1 MAEAN
6 RKLSIEVAVVDQASK
21 VLDKIAEK
29 IESLDLSSK
38 KAGSVPLGVTLK
50 PPTKAELTKIL
61 AETKK
66 QVDVTGKGLPLF
78 VRVELRK
85 SSLEDTQKALDN
97 FYNQLKARARVR
109 VPVELDLTSLGSGA
123 GAGNFGANIKALGEI
138 GQQLKSLGQSLTAG
152 LGDLGTARLSKRLDS
167 AQADFAKIREISAQ
181 GVTVAQNLGA
191 LNRQL
196 ESLSKFQFESSF
208 NLGQISQSATSLR
221 EGIAQLKLALAEFE
235 AINTATFKDVGA
247 KTKQLTDSIRYIRNA
262 VASGDKAQISKTVEF
277 FRFAAQELNKIPPPE
292 VKADTVRGYRA
303 AADALGAASKAISQI
318 EFAQGNRGRLEQLTK
333 LLRQFG
339 QEFKGI
345 PDLKGG
351 PSKIS
356 GYTSTVN
363 AMVRFNEAA
372 KGIQGAA
379 QAQKN
384 IAEVR
389 ESIRAI
395 AGTLSKVQISKASL
409 DGVRK
414 ITAFL
419 GRFSK
424 AMLGVD
430 ANGARNRAIQIGGA
444 LDELVKSVAKVQN
457 LSGTAGNLE
466 QVGKSVG
473 ALGRGFLKFQS
484 VEAKIGGTVQS
495 FKQLGEVLKAFG
507 PIASSVAPQ
516 LAEMADALRKTNR
529 ALATMDR
536 RMETLPENAREFAG
550 SMSRAAS
557 GVARFEEDSTKAAEN
572 LGLLSK
578 ALKIVERDAQKT
590 KKGLLSF
597 LASLVGYNRG
607 VIKLRDG
614 LTVISRSFGLNA
626 VGITGIGL
634 ALRKGVTDF
643 LAYSRALNDVRT
655 IMDETTLS
663 FAQAD
668 RNVRRVAISLG
679 LSEIDVA
686 AGLYQTLSAGVT
698 DTAQAMIVLEGAAG
712 LAVAGSATVAETVD
726 LLTTTIN
733 AFNVDVTADSV
744 ENLNDILFETVR
756 LAKTT
761 VPELARS
768 IGQIAP
774 FAAQAEI
781 SLEET
786 VGALAALTLGGKKT
800 SQAVVQLRQQ
810 FVTYFKAQEKSKN
823 AVLEINA
830 VAGEQ
835 IIQFDSLALKTKG
848 LVGTLRELRTA
859 TGGNVDTIALLFPN
873 IRALGSVL
881 DLAGN
886 QFERFK
892 RITDE
897 VTNSQGKFREALE
910 KQLAGPAKRVD
921 IITTGLRLGLSGLGE
936 QFVKGFFQ
944 VDEFGKSLQEVQSQA
959 IDLEGQIRQF
969 GESVKALGEILRLAG
984 ELAISTAAD
993 FKETANIIA
1002 ASDQNIRLLRTSTA
1016 SIELATAR
1024 AAIAQERYNQAIGK
1038 FDPKV
1043 IIEAQIARKLLEN
1056 SESALEL
1063 TASAENATNAIFDLG
1078 AAASELASPM
1088 GQLKLGALENLP
1100 GGYPVLQEL
1109 EEAPLRV
1116 RAGFIQLASEI
1127 RNSADQVDAVQ
1138 LAFEKLDLAARQI
1151 IQKSTPEGLE
1161 AISEKLNLNT
1171 ASAEA
1176 LSRALR
1182 QGLTEEL
1189 GRGSKNAAATVAQL
1203 VELQRKADTLFRG
1216 SAANIEKYTPVIRK
1230 DFVDLLKGA
1239 FEGGIPLPREATEN
1253 LIDQIFSP
1261 SAAKAVREKFAEVFQ
1276 FDVVTS
1282 PEIQER
1288 ITQQAIGVIDETIRA
1303 LRSQGKVV
1311 QFEVEFLE
1319 GVDRLTAEQA
1329 TALFDRRAAEIQN
1342 ETLARLAELEK
1353 AQKRQQLSPEER
1365 KRGEVAVREEAAR
1378 AAVELLRQQE
1388 IILEGIRSRES
1399 SEQRVR
1405 DQVRAV
1411 NRALRDS
1418 VDISL
1423 RLADPAG
1430 KTADEFER
1438 AKANAEAF
1446 NELQLS
1452 RLRTEDRAVAEA
1464 AQRLLIAEQLIATEQ
1479 SAGEISRETADLR
1492 RRAVNAIY
1500 QRELELAELQRERAR
1515 EERRLASQISL
1526 QELQDELRN
1535 TFQAQIS
1542 GVEQWAATAKFEARE
1557 VGLTIREELSR
1568 SIPVVGAGLYV
1579 AAAASLEEYL
1589 ALIDKVAERRRDLI
1603 RLEREEADR
1612 QRGVDILLTQARLQ
1626 DELTGG
1632 IRAQRAEIISTI
1644 ESQKAQ
1650 LEISLAQGQID
1661 RQNYNATIALLQQVR
1676 DRRLENLQLEEAGIR
1691 LAFEAQERQREWE
1704 ARLLSDSN
1712 LERAAG
1718 FYQTLGAAGEDFFDG
1733 FQVGFEKLIQQV
1745 DTFGQLG
1752 ERVFGAFANA
1762 FTQYIGLLIDGKTSF
1777 SEFANQ
1783 FLAEVAKMI
1792 AQMTIL
1798 AALKAFVAGFTGG
1811 AETAAGQGFGADIA
1825 FDDAAPIYDTFARGG
1840 IMKGA
1845 MLGTL
1850 PVKNYAA
1857 GGVANSPQ
1865 MAIFGEGNNR
1875 RYGEAFVPLGPSR
1888 KIPVEVKAP
1897 MGDGGG
1903 SKTAVVNLNVQS
1915 LDPKTAADTILAN
1928 MPKIRDQIASALVS
1942 GQDRNLVNAV
1952 RSL

>member
-61 AETKK
+61 AEVKK

-85 SSLEDTQKALDN
+85 SSLQDTQKALDYY
-97 FYNQLKARARVR
+97 YNLLKARAKVL
-109 VPVELDLTSLGSGA
+109 VPVELDLTSLRSQA
-123 GAGNFGANIKALGEI
+123 GAGDFGSNIKALGEI

-303 AADALGAASKAISQI
+303 AAAALGAASKAISQI

-414 ITAFL
+414 VTTFL

-424 AMLGVD
+424 VMLGVD

-495 FKQLGEVLKAFG
+495 FKQLGEVLKTFG

-536 RMETLPENAREFAG
+536 RMETLPENARQFAG

-597 LASLVGYNRG
+597 LAGLAGYNRG

-897 VTNSQGKFREALE
+897 VTNSQGKFREALQ

-959 IDLEGQIRQF
+959 IDLDDQIRQF
-969 GESVKALGEILRLAG
+969 GDTVKGLGAILRSAG
-984 ELAISTAAD
+984 ELALSMAAD
-993 FKETANIIA
+993 FNLTGKITAA
-1002 ASDQNIRLLRTSTA
+1002 ADQNIRLLRTSTA
-1016 SIELATAR
+1016 AAELATAR
-1024 AAIAQERYNQAIGK
+1024 AAIAQERYNQTVGK
-1038 FDPKV
+1038 FDPRV
-1043 IIEAQIARKLLEN
+1043 IVEAQIARKLLEG
-1056 SESALEL
+1056 SKSALEL
-1063 TASAENATNAIFDLG
+1063 TAAAENATNAIFDLG
-1078 AAASELASPM
+1078 FAAKELAIPDVRDAATESYFKR
-1088 GQLKLGALENLP
+1088 QIDA
-1100 GGYPVLQEL
+1100 QEKL
-1109 EEAPLRV
+1109 EEGPLRV

-1282 PEIQER
+1282 PEVQER

-1353 AQKRQQLSPEER
+1353 AQKRQQISPEER

-1464 AQRLLIAEQLIATEQ
+1464 AQRLLIAEQLIAAEQ
-1479 SAGEISRETADLR
+1479 SAGEISRDTADLR

-1644 ESQKAQ
+1644 EAQKAR

-1752 ERVFGAFANA
+1752 ERVFGAFTNA
-1762 FTQYIGLLIDGKTSF
+1762 FTEYIGLLIDGKTSF

-1811 AETAAGQGFGADIA
+1811 ADTAAGSGFGADIA